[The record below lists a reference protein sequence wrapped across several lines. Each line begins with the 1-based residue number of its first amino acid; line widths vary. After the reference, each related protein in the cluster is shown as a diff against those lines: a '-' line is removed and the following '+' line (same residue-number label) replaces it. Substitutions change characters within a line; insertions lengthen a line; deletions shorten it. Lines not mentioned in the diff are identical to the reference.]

1 MATLTADF
9 SHLNGDTGGGVNDRT
24 VTICSAG
31 TNVKPEIP
39 DYAILNNVTLSFAM
53 RDDKWISTG
62 DCYVY
67 AGSSQWSGKLSIK
80 YNYST
85 FTVDK
90 NNLSSILSF
99 FNSGAQNVGVCNGN
113 VYLQC
118 HADLSRNFYW
128 KDIKIVFDYTVQTF
142 TLTVNAGTGGTV
154 TGGGTYNNQATA
166 TLTATPNAGYE
177 FVKWSDDANAPAT
190 RTVTVTGNA
199 TYTAT
204 FKPITYTVTFKD
216 DDGATLKTETVNYGS
231 TATAPSDPVKPDTA
245 QHKYTFDGWYD
256 ANGNKWYPNTAITG
270 DTVYTARFNST
281 VQRYTVK
288 WYNEDGSVLLETDEL
303 VPYGT
308 IPEYNGATPT
318 KAETAAATYEHI
330 GWSIDVNSSGTT
342 ELTAVIEA
350 VNYYARF
357 RAINKTY
364 TVVWKNDDG
373 TVLET
378 DTAVA
383 YGAIPDY
390 NGSTP
395 TKDDEQFNYTFLGWS
410 ANVEDPPLDDT
421 ELPTVT
427 GNITYTAVYEKTP
440 KIFLVIVTM
449 LTDRGDI
456 LGEYLTKVTEYG
468 REINIEAD
476 EIEGYRFVKWTDG
489 NTDSSRTITVTA
501 SVNYEAIYE
510 RIPVP
515 IIVNEEQRVTGV
527 YIVPTTQTIVYVVSG
542 EVPAVVANGVT
553 VDDWSF
559 RVSNSVPDNSYPA
572 EKLYINET
580 RVY

>member
-9 SHLNGDTGGGVNDRT
+9 SHLNGDTGGGVKNHT
-24 VTICSAG
+24 VPICSAG

-67 AGSSQWSGKLSIK
+67 AGSSKWSGKLSIK
-80 YNYST
+80 YDYST

-90 NNLSSILSF
+90 NDLSSILSF

-166 TLTATPNAGYE
+166 TLTATPDTGYK

-204 FKPITYTVTFKD
+204 FEPITYTVTFKD
-216 DDGATLKTETVNYGS
+216 DNGATLKTETVNYNS
-231 TATAPSDPVKPDTA
+231 TVTAPSDPVKPDTA

-270 DTVYTARFNST
+270 DTVYTARFTST
-281 VQRYTVK
+281 VKRYTVTWK
-288 WYNEDGSVLLETDEL
+288 NYNGDVLETDTGDTS
-303 VPYGT
+303 VPYGEK
-308 IPEYNGATPT
+308 PQYNGATPI
-318 KAETAAATYEHI
+318 KPSDGYYHYSFA
-330 GWSIDVNSSGTT
+330 GWSPST
-342 ELTAVIEA
+342 EEAIQGDKEFTAQFA
-350 VNYYARF
+350 QTDRWY
-357 RAINKTY
+357 
-364 TVVWKNDDG
+364 VVKWMNPGVDEP
-373 TVLET
+373 LET
-378 DTAVA
+378 DEVKFNTQ
-383 YGAIPDY
+383 PDY
-390 NGSTP
+390 NGATP
-395 TKDDEQFNYTFLGWS
+395 KHPLQDTDPAHNYDFIGWR
-410 ANVEDPPLDDT
+410 AKVTDPAKPDT
-421 ELPTVT
+421 ELETVK
-427 GNITYTAVYEKTP
+427 GDITYTAIYETTSKLYAIT
-440 KIFLVIVTM
+440 VI
-449 LTDRGDI
+449 LFDGQPNTDI
-456 LGEYLTKVTEYG
+456 YEYG
-468 REINIEAD
+468 TEITIEPP
-476 EIEGYRFVKWTDG
+476 EIVDFHQFVKWTDG
-489 NTDSSRTITVTA
+489 NTDNPRIVQVTG
-501 SVNYEAIYE
+501 EATYQAVYE
-510 RIPVP
+510 RLPVP

-527 YIVPTTQTIVYVVSG
+527 YIVPSTQTIVYVISG

-559 RVSNSVPDNSYPA
+559 RVSNSVPDNSYPI